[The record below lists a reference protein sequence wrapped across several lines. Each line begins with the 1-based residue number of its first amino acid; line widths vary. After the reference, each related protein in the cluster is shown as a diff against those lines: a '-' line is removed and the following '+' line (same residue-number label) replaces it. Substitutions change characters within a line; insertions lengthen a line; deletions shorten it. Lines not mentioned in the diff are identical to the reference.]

1 MHPILTVQSISKF
14 FGNLIANSDI
24 SFSVNKGEV
33 LAILGENG
41 AGKTTLMNILF
52 GHYMPDKG
60 NIYFKNKPLK
70 FGNTGNS
77 ISLGIGMVHQHF
89 TLADNLTVLENI
101 IIGHK
106 SLFSLN
112 LSKKASLEK
121 LKSLIDKFNL
131 PINPNAMVSDLS
143 VSEKQRLEILKTL
156 YKDCELLILDEPTA
170 ALTPQETDALYKTI
184 NNMVEQGLSVILISH
199 KLNEVLSVSDRIIVL
214 RNGKIAGEQ
223 ITKSADYKSVA
234 SLIVGKEI
242 LYPKKTKTIP
252 KGEVLKLENVFYQ
265 TDIDL
270 DVKIKNLSFELYGG
284 EIIGIAGVAGNGQQ
298 NFAKIL
304 SGHVKPTNGKIFF
317 DNREINTFT
326 PKNFMELGI
335 AYIPEDRNKDGL
347 VGDMSIWENAIMT
360 ETSNSEIINNFGF
373 IKTKISKEKSS
384 EICRLND
391 VRYQSIDQP
400 SRLLSGGNVQK
411 LLIGKWL
418 NRKPRL
424 IIACQPTRGL
434 DEGAIAAVHK
444 MILEARQN
452 GDGIIIIGEDL
463 DELITLSDK
472 ICVMYNGKLSKP
484 LISSNIDKL
493 KIGMMMS
500 GEGFSND

>member
-1 MHPILTVQSISKF
+1 
-14 FGNLIANSDI
+14 
-24 SFSVNKGEV
+24 
-33 LAILGENG
+33 
-41 AGKTTLMNILF
+41 
-52 GHYMPDKG
+52 
-60 NIYFKNKPLK
+60 
-70 FGNTGNS
+70 
-77 ISLGIGMVHQHF
+77 
-89 TLADNLTVLENI
+89 
-101 IIGHK
+101 
-106 SLFSLN
+106 
-112 LSKKASLEK
+112 
-121 LKSLIDKFNL
+121 
-131 PINPNAMVSDLS
+131 
-143 VSEKQRLEILKTL
+143 
-156 YKDCELLILDEPTA
+156 
-170 ALTPQETDALYKTI
+170 
-184 NNMVEQGLSVILISH
+184 
-199 KLNEVLSVSDRIIVL
+199 
-214 RNGKIAGEQ
+214 
-223 ITKSADYKSVA
+223 
-234 SLIVGKEI
+234 
-242 LYPKKTKTIP
+242 
-252 KGEVLKLENVFYQ
+252 
-265 TDIDL
+265 
-270 DVKIKNLSFELYGG
+270 
-284 EIIGIAGVAGNGQQ
+284 
-298 NFAKIL
+298 
-304 SGHVKPTNGKIFF
+304 
-317 DNREINTFT
+317 
-326 PKNFMELGI
+326 MELGI

-373 IKTKISKEKSS
+373 IKTKISKENSS